1 MSRSWLGIAGLVVT
15 PLPLASQ
22 PAQTLPPLLPRA
34 EEIALARSAAPAEI
48 SRGAS
53 VLVLQRGGYV
63 VAEKGT
69 TGVTCYVNRDRTESL
84 EPHCFDDEGSAT
96 IVPIQL
102 RRAELREWG
111 WEKDKIEGDIAAGLQ
126 SGRFRL
132 PRRPAVS
139 YMMSSGQV
147 LYSPTSGK
155 RVGQWHP
162 HIMIY
167 YPWMTSHD
175 IGLAD
180 STGPANGPTVAEDGE
195 AMSSVMVIVPDFVSP
210 VPVTTTRE

>member
-1 MSRSWLGIAGLVVT
+1 MNRSWLGIAGLVFAPF
-15 PLPLASQ
+15 PLV
-22 PAQTLPPLLPRA
+22 AQAAQALPPLLPRG
-34 EEIALARSAAPAEI
+34 EEIALARSAAPPEI
-48 SRGAS
+48 SRDAT
-53 VLVLQRGGYV
+53 VMVLQRGGYV
-63 VAEKGT
+63 LAEKGT
-69 TGVTCYVNRDRTESL
+69 TGVTCYVNRDWTESL
-84 EPHCFDDEGSAT
+84 EPHCFDPEGSAT

-111 WEKDKIEGDIAAGLQ
+111 WEKARIESDIAAGLQ

-132 PRRPAVS
+132 PRRPAIS

-147 LYSPTSGK
+147 LYSSTSGK
-155 RVGQWHP
+155 RVGAWHP

-167 YPWMTSHD
+167 YPWMTSRD

-195 AMSSVMVIVPDFVSP
+195 AMSSVIVIVPDFVSP

>member
-1 MSRSWLGIAGLVVT
+1 MGTRWLAIAGLFSS
-15 PLPLASQ
+15 PLPAT
-22 PAQTLPPLLPRA
+22 AQVAKAVPPLLPRA
-34 EEIALARSAAPAEI
+34 EEIALARSAAPPEI
-48 SRGAS
+48 SRGS
-53 VLVLQRGGYV
+53 TVLVLERGGYV

-69 TGVTCYVNRDRTESL
+69 TGVTCYVNRDRVESL
-84 EPHCFDDEGSAT
+84 EPHCFDAEGSAT

-111 WEKDKIEGDIAAGLQ
+111 WEKAAIENDIATGLQ
-126 SGRFRL
+126 AGRFRL
-132 PRRPAVS
+132 PRRPAMS

-155 RVGQWHP
+155 RVGNWHP

-167 YPWMTSHD
+167 YPWMTGRD

-180 STGPANGPTVAEDGE
+180 STGPANGPAMAQEGE
-195 AMSSVMVIVPDFVSP
+195 AMSSVIVIVPDFVNP
-210 VPVTTTRE
+210 VPAGSARQ